1 MLFIPT
7 SYYLSGPITLFIL
20 KLVNVYFEEGG
31 KRKGTGLKKMDFKF
45 FFKLVMDN
53 FYISDL
59 HFDCANLWIHF
70 ILELWLI
77 HHIKIL
83 FVVCI

>member
-59 HFDCANLWIHF
+59 HFDCANL
-70 ILELWLI
+70 
-77 HHIKIL
+77 
-83 FVVCI
+83 